1 MKFTLVC
8 PEWRHTVSHLS
19 GPYLLLDNKNGEM
32 FGGCARKKISR
43 GSRRD
48 QLVSLSEHVNDFRE
62 SHGQL
67 RMGIR
72 LVWCSQRLPSIL
84 NTGRGAGALPP
95 PSSCRWNLPSSN
107 QKDTCLM
114 TGKHKSGAES
124 EVLKPVPALPAG
136 GYSLSFVRERNQNA
150 RRTCKGQNFR
160 ITATLYCHQVI
171 NDCLP
176 HSLFFFY
183 FILRGLVMSQG
194 MPGTFFL
201 MYEHKLHITT

>member
-1 MKFTLVC
+1 
-8 PEWRHTVSHLS
+8 
-19 GPYLLLDNKNGEM
+19 
-32 FGGCARKKISR
+32 
-43 GSRRD
+43 
-48 QLVSLSEHVNDFRE
+48 
-62 SHGQL
+62 
-67 RMGIR
+67 
-72 LVWCSQRLPSIL
+72 
-84 NTGRGAGALPP
+84 
-95 PSSCRWNLPSSN
+95 
-107 QKDTCLM
+107 M

-136 GYSLSFVRERNQNA
+136 GYSLSFVGERNQNA

-171 NDCLP
+171 NDRLP
-176 HSLFFFY
+176 HSLFFF